1 LSDEFNDKDT
11 KIQYFKTPV
20 DLSTYTADEFVSDKK
35 SHKKIV
41 IVGVSAFVLIA
52 LLFYTGSFMQAVP
65 QDTDSAEIDPKSK
78 FDKYNVGQL
87 GSDHAH
93 AAIAVFING
102 ERVDFAQESFQLKSK
117 YIHFENHNSYQIH
130 RHATNVPFEILFDS
144 IGLEISNECVTIYSE
159 SYCTD
164 SELKPFVNEKPHQDI
179 ASYVTNHKDR
189 ILISLGES
197 DISGQLEYLKSL
209 PIYGLPKEAP
219 KDNSVYV

>member
-1 LSDEFNDKDT
+1 LSDEFNDKDA

-41 IVGVSAFVLIA
+41 IVGVSAFVLVA
-52 LLFYTGSFMQAVP
+52 LLFYTGSFMQTVP
-65 QDTDSAEIDPKSK
+65 QDTDSAEIDSKSK

-102 ERVDFAQESFQLKSK
+102 DIVDFAQKSFQLKSK
-117 YIHFENHNSYQIH
+117 YIHFENHNPYLIH
-130 RHATNVPFEILFDS
+130 RHATNIPLEILFDS
-144 IGLEISNECVTIYSE
+144 IGIKITKECIIISEK

-164 SELKPFVNEKPHQDI
+164 SELKPFVNEKPYQDI
-179 ASYVTNHKDR
+179 VSYVTNHNDR
-189 ILISLGES
+189 ILISLGKDNIPE
-197 DISGQLEYLKSL
+197 QLEYLKSL
-209 PIYGLPKEAP
+209 PIYELPKEAP
-219 KDNSVYV
+219 KDNSVYI